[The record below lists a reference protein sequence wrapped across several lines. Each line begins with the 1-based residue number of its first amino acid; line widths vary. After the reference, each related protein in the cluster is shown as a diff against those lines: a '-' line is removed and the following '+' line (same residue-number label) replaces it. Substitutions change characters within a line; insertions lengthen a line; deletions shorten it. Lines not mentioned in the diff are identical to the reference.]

1 MSGTSPTGPQ
11 GQHPY
16 GQDPDGRAPQD
27 SFPAPGAGVPAGP
40 AQHGQSP
47 YGQNPYGQNPYGQS
61 PYGQDPYGGSP
72 YAAAPQQPHG
82 APTGGP
88 GQGGWPAPGAGPGSA
103 PRRPGS
109 LTAAFWL
116 ILSGGLVLLGST
128 LLAAFALSRPESRA
142 LIEEQLRRT
151 SEEMGL
157 PADQAAQM
165 EQMTEQLMPIV
176 STVSAVFGV
185 VAFLLYLL
193 IASKIRGGSRAART
207 VGTVLAALSVLMV
220 SVNLAMGAVNPLDLV
235 WVGLGVAGI
244 VMAYRPDATEYMRLK
259 AWERAGAR

>member
-11 GQHPY
+11 GQNPY
-16 GQDPDGRAPQD
+16 GQDPYGRAPQG
-27 SFPAPGAGVPAGP
+27 SSPAPGAGGP
-40 AQHGQSP
+40 AQGGQSP
-47 YGQNPYGQNPYGQS
+47 YGQNPYGENPYGQS
-61 PYGQDPYGGSP
+61 PY
-72 YAAAPQQPHG
+72 AAAPQPPHG
-82 APTGGP
+82 APAGGP
-88 GQGGWPAPGAGPGSA
+88 GQGGWPAPVPGAGPGSA
-103 PRRPGS
+103 PHRPGS

-142 LIEEQLRRT
+142 LVEEQLRRT

-157 PADQAAQM
+157 PADQVAQM
-165 EQMTEQLMPIV
+165 EQMTDQLLPIV

-207 VGTVLAALSVLMV
+207 VGTVLAGLSVLMLI
-220 SVNLAMGAVNPLDLV
+220 VNLTMGAFNPLDLL